1 VGVPFAA
8 NTIGMQLAAGGLG
21 AAIIPGLV
29 GVLARRTSL
38 EVIPLCLMALFA
50 AELGLYALAVNA
62 SSRSGHRLAAERL

>member
-1 VGVPFAA
+1 
-8 NTIGMQLAAGGLG
+8 
-21 AAIIPGLV
+21 V